1 MSSSRSDLAT
11 LDALIA
17 RLRAPDG
24 CPWDREQQ
32 LVDLR
37 AYLLEEAHETAEA
50 LDHAVETGDFAP
62 RAEELGDLFFQGAFI
77 ARLTAEAG
85 AFDHADAVD
94 GVHDKMVAR
103 HPHVFGDESL
113 ENADA
118 VRKAWEQRKI
128 RANNA
133 NDDERS
139 LLAGVP
145 TGLPA
150 LVGAYRLTQKAA
162 GVGFDW
168 PDVDGA
174 LAKVREEL
182 AEVEDARQALDTV
195 ENPDHDEAKSHLRD
209 EVGDLLFAV
218 ANVARKFGIDP
229 ESALA
234 AGNRK
239 FRRRFK
245 GVERRLAARGVGLA
259 DAALETMDALWD
271 EEKRDEMKRDE
282 RKSSPR

>member
-1 MSSSRSDLAT
+1 M
-11 LDALIA
+11 
-17 RLRAPDG
+17 
-24 CPWDREQQ
+24 
-32 LVDLR
+32 
-37 AYLLEEAHETAEA
+37 
-50 LDHAVETGDFAP
+50 
-62 RAEELGDLFFQGAFI
+62 
-77 ARLTAEAG
+77 
-85 AFDHADAVD
+85 
-94 GVHDKMVAR
+94 
-103 HPHVFGDESL
+103 
-113 ENADA
+113 
-118 VRKAWEQRKI
+118 
-128 RANNA
+128 
-133 NDDERS
+133 
-139 LLAGVP
+139 LAGVP